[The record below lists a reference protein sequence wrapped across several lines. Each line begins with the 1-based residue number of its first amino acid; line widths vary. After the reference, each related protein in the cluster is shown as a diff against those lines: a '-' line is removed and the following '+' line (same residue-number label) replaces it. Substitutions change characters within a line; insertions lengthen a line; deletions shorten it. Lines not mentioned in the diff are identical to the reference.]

1 MQWYTDRKNDG
12 RAEASQGPLPVCVPK
27 VYEKRRARPTLIRR
41 AVFRHLFA
49 LWMIGSAVV
58 WSAVTGLVWLY
69 YA

>member
-1 MQWYTDRKNDG
+1 MQWYTDRKSEG
-12 RAEASQGPLPVCVPK
+12 EAHASLAPLPVCVPK

-41 AVFRHLFA
+41 TVVRHLFA

-58 WSAVTGLVWLY
+58 WSAVTGLVWFY